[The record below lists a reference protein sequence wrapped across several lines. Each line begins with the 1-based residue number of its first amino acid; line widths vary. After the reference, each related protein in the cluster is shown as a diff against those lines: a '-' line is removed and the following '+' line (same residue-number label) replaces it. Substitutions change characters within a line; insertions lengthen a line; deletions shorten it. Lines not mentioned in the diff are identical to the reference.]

1 MSLLR
6 LLNLVLRH
14 PVNAGQAGAALSRLI
29 RWQVASRLAPG
40 PILVDWVG
48 GARFLARRG
57 ETGLTGNVYTGLHE
71 FPDMAYVLHV
81 TRPDDL
87 FVDVGANA
95 GSYTLLACA
104 ARGARGIA
112 FEPVPATYQ
121 RLLDNL
127 RLNQLGERV
136 AALNMGAGATDGEL
150 AFTAGEDT
158 MNHALAAG
166 ETAAASVTVPVMRVD
181 TALRAMVPALLKIDV
196 EGFEQP
202 VLEGAQA
209 TLADPA
215 LHSVIMELNGSG
227 ARYGFDESRLLA
239 LMLEHGFGTYAYDP
253 AQRQLHSLGGRNR
266 AEGNTLFV
274 RDLPRVTELLRSA
287 PAFSV
292 HGKTY

>member
-6 LLNLVLRH
+6 LLDLVLRH
-14 PVNAGQAGAALSRLI
+14 PVNAGQPGAALSRLV

-40 PILVDWVG
+40 PILVDWVE

-71 FPDMAYVLHV
+71 FPDMAYVMHV
-81 TRPDDL
+81 LRPDDL

-104 ARGARGIA
+104 ARRARGIA
-112 FEPVPATYQ
+112 FEPVPTTYQ
-121 RLLDNL
+121 RLVDNL

-136 AALNMGAGATDGEL
+136 AALNMGAGNADGEL

-166 ETAAASVTVPVMRVD
+166 EKAAAAVTVPVMRLD
-181 TALRAMVPALLKIDV
+181 TALRAMAPALLKIDV
-196 EGFEQP
+196 EGYEQP

-227 ARYGFDESRLLA
+227 ARYGFDEARLLQM
-239 LMLEHGFGTYAYDP
+239 MLAQGFGTYAYDP
-253 AQRQLHSLGGRNR
+253 ATRQLANLGGRNR
-266 AEGNTLFV
+266 TEGNTLFI

-287 PAFSV
+287 PAFTV
-292 HGKTY
+292 YGKKY

>member
-6 LLNLVLRH
+6 LLDLVLHH
-14 PVNAGQAGAALSRLI
+14 PVNAGQARAALSRLV
-29 RWQVASRLAPG
+29 RWQVTSRLAPG
-40 PILVDWVG
+40 PVLVDWVE

-57 ETGLTGNVYTGLHE
+57 ETGLTGNIYTGLHE

-81 TRPDDL
+81 LRPDDL

-112 FEPVPATYQ
+112 FEPVPRTYQ

-136 AALNMGAGATDGEL
+136 AALNMGAGNEDGEL

-166 ETAAASVTVPVMRVD
+166 ETAAAAVTVPVMRLD
-181 TALRAMVPALLKIDV
+181 TALRSMAPALLKIDV

-202 VLEGAQA
+202 VLEGARA

-227 ARYGFDESRLLA
+227 ARYGFDEAHLLQ
-239 LMLEHGFGTYAYDP
+239 LMLDAGFGTYAYDP
-253 AQRQLHSLGGRNR
+253 ATRQLANLGGRNR

-287 PAFSV
+287 PAFTV
-292 HGKTY
+292 YGKSY